1 MLCRCVKDFRCLAKV
16 SKQILEGEDP
26 NVSMLLGVESRDA
39 SDDEDESQDSPSCS
53 SEKQLEKLQADLNRL
68 KSTHSDISD
77 LRQLLTDKY
86 AESFAD
92 NCKMQ

>member
-1 MLCRCVKDFRCLAKV
+1 MGKDFRCLAKV

-26 NVSMLLGVESRDA
+26 NVSTLLGVESRDA
-39 SDDEDESQDSPSCS
+39 SDDEDESQDFPSSSS